1 MVFSNMKGRLKM
13 VYDYPDGK
21 IFNKK
26 GELIEKA
33 LEYRGPETYYVAYS
47 SCDGIHLHAYEHNG
61 SRRVFYNGRNVLT
74 DAEIKSAII
83 KDQEKV
89 KEKRRLHLEATGTT
103 ELEKSDDKG
112 WVKI

>member
-1 MVFSNMKGRLKM
+1 M
-13 VYDYPDGK
+13 VYNYPGGK

-26 GELIEKA
+26 GDEIEKA
-33 LEYRGPETYYVAYS
+33 LEYRGYEPYYVAYS

-61 SRRVFYNGRNVLT
+61 SRRVYYNGRKVLT
-74 DAEIKSAII
+74 DAEIKNAIL
-83 KDQEKV
+83 KDQEKCN
-89 KEKRRLHLEATGTT
+89 EKRRLYLEKTGAT

>member
-1 MVFSNMKGRLKM
+1 MI
-13 VYDYPDGK
+13 YDYPGGK

-33 LEYRGPETYYVAYS
+33 LEYRGYEPYYVAYS

-83 KDQEKV
+83 KDQEKC
-89 KEKRRLHLEATGTT
+89 KEKRRLHLEKTGTT
-103 ELEKSDDKG
+103 ELESDDKEG
-112 WVKI
+112 WVKL

>member
-1 MVFSNMKGRLKM
+1 M
-13 VYDYPDGK
+13 VYNYPDGK

-33 LEYRGPETYYVAYS
+33 LEYRGPETYYVAFAVPE
-47 SCDGIHLHAYEHNG
+47 GVRLFAYEYKCNEG
-61 SRRVFYNGRNVLT
+61 RRIFYDGRKDQPLT
-74 DAEIKSAII
+74 DDQIKAII
-83 KDQEKV
+83 VKDQEKV
-89 KEKRRLHLEATGTT
+89 KEKRRLHLESTGTT